1 VILRYFQ
8 DKISECKEAI
18 KKNYLQMLAN
28 EQLNPKTFIAKLN
41 EHYNFDDVIGTYKS
55 LKTGSITLAE
65 VNAEYNNIFEKR
77 QGDAELE
84 KLGRDI
90 HDKLLRNIH
99 VDTVVFE
106 DCKKHI
112 NELFEP
118 LKFYTP
124 QKKVWGWDPVS
135 KSKSIGVSDKN
146 SKAMKTETA
155 MAYSAVVGDTK
166 MKKGKFVWEVA
177 LNSGNTQHQWI
188 SFGVIDITLVKDYEN
203 FPYSSTYGLTTYG
216 QLYQMTKSSYN
227 ISEYDNKTY
236 RCELNL
242 TKGTFEI
249 MFEANVVCSV
259 TNNALKEKTML
270 PFVILYRQNNS
281 ATIKVIES
289 VASS

>member
-124 QKKVWGWDPVS
+124 QKK
-135 KSKSIGVSDKN
+135 
-146 SKAMKTETA
+146 
-155 MAYSAVVGDTK
+155 
-166 MKKGKFVWEVA
+166 
-177 LNSGNTQHQWI
+177 
-188 SFGVIDITLVKDYEN
+188 
-203 FPYSSTYGLTTYG
+203 GLG
-216 QLYQMTKSSYN
+216 LGP
-227 ISEYDNKTY
+227 
-236 RCELNL
+236 C
-242 TKGTFEI
+242 
-249 MFEANVVCSV
+249 
-259 TNNALKEKTML
+259 
-270 PFVILYRQNNS
+270 
-281 ATIKVIES
+281 
-289 VASS
+289 